1 MTDQA
6 LPPFAATAALKAAVG
21 AFEQH
26 MEREG
31 FSENTIKAFLSDL
44 NILSQYL
51 GVGRAVGEIGTKDL
65 TNFLDWLQHDRGVPC
80 NAKSLARRLTTLKVF
95 FGWLTEA
102 GVLDADPAA
111 PVVHQP
117 VSTPLAEILDDD
129 ETQRLLTATQRLR
142 RPAEGAAHAGGGKAD
157 ARPHLLVTLL
167 LQTGIKKAECMSLVL
182 NHLDLS
188 NPEAPAVWIR
198 YQDPRRRHKERKL
211 LLPQEWPIV
220 LEEYK
225 AQYQIKDVLFPC
237 TARNLEYVLADVAVA
252 ANLPNGLSF
261 ESLRWTSA
269 VQDYK
274 AQMSAERQ
282 RQKMGLSKASWRE
295 VKIKLAR
302 LAQEPL

>member
-21 AFEQH
+21 AFEKH

-44 NILSQYL
+44 NILGQYL

-65 TNFLDWLQHDRGVPC
+65 TNFLDWLQHGRGVSC

-95 FGWLTEA
+95 FGWLTET

-111 PVVHQP
+111 PVIHQP
-117 VSTPLAEILDDD
+117 VSTPLAEILDEK
-129 ETQRLLTATQRLR
+129 ETERLLTTTQRLR
-142 RPAEGAAHAGGGKAD
+142 QPADGGKAD

-188 NPEAPAVWIR
+188 NPDAPAVWIR

-211 LLPQEWPIV
+211 LLPKEWPAV

-252 ANLPNGLSF
+252 ANLPGGLSF

-282 RQKMGLSKASWRE
+282 RQKMGLSKAGWRE